1 MSSVASVKITI
12 ESIID
17 GLDFSETITR
27 AKFEELCGELF
38 KKTLKPVTDVLEQA
52 DMKKTEIDE
61 VILVGGSTRIPKV
74 Q

>member
-1 MSSVASVKITI
+1 LSSVASVKITI

-27 AKFEELCGELF
+27 AKFEELCGEIF